1 MEAEN
6 NDTAPTVTLPNGVR
20 IKDATGRLQ
29 KAIDQAM
36 FARALKM
43 RMLTVAAFMNERAF
57 RIEIPPSGFN
67 F

>member
-1 MEAEN
+1 ME
-6 NDTAPTVTLPNGVR
+6 NDNIPVVTLPNGVR
-20 IKDATGRLQ
+20 IKDPMGRLQ

-57 RIEIPPSGFN
+57 RIELPNG
-67 F
+67 